1 MLLSVQGSLDPI
13 LCLCKL
19 TKPIDIDILPVRT
32 RKCALR
38 AYFRFFGGCDCSRYS
53 SPIIKSGGYTVPSP
67 HIPSPSLLLIQ
78 ILFHG
83 LMNIAIPHG
92 SPRAEPG
99 SAFPFHYCITSGI
112 LTLFSD
118 RRMRQR
124 SCHTPHLRDLTSLY
138 PMSQQLFS
146 RVPSLVNP
154 RLGTTCHELSVPC
167 AAWFLSLSR
176 FLCSSPHS
184 FAALLSQPHGNIL

>member
-1 MLLSVQGSLDPI
+1 MQPLLFPYHQKWRLHSTKSSYPFSFLVTHTDIIPWSDEYSNPPWQSQGGT
-13 LCLCKL
+13 C
-19 TKPIDIDILPVRT
+19 
-32 RKCALR
+32 
-38 AYFRFFGGCDCSRYS
+38 
-53 SPIIKSGGYTVPSP
+53 
-67 HIPSPSLLLIQ
+67 
-78 ILFHG
+78 
-83 LMNIAIPHG
+83 
-92 SPRAEPG
+92 